1 MNAIVVVD
9 SKWGIGKDNDLLFSL
24 PKDMAFFK
32 QMTTD
37 KVIIVGANT
46 FASFPRGALPNRVNV
61 VLDNSGNT
69 HSGAITVS
77 TVAGVENFVEQYN
90 TDDVFICGGASV
102 YALFIDKCRYAYV
115 TKVSSD
121 GNAEV
126 FFPNLD
132 THPNWQL
139 IKESEPIQDGEYE
152 IRFCKYL
159 NNFIT

>member
-24 PKDMAFFK
+24 PKDMASFK
-32 QMTTD
+32 QMTTG

-77 TVAGVENFVEQYN
+77 TVEGVENFVEQYN

-132 THPNWQL
+132 TRPNWQL